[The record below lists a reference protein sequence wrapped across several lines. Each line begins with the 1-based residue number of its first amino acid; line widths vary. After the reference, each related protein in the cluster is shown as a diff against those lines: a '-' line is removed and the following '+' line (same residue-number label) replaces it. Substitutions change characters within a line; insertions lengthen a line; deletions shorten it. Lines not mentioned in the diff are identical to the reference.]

1 MAQYRKKPVIV
12 DAEQFSYDGPQV
24 RGVFYPSRSEDGKT
38 YEGDAFVITMHDQ
51 RVYLQNGDWI
61 IAEPDGEHFY
71 PCKDDVFQATYEPVR
86 VSSKSVFDLEPG
98 EGWQPYMTINAE
110 PDLEPETLAALEVMG
125 DAVLS
130 QFSAE
135 PAEGAQAALEAR
147 DTMHVQLWERVM
159 TLEQK
164 LAAAIS
170 RAADAEKTEAAFSR
184 LQSEHSDL
192 IERENAL
199 ESKLAAVPRYVFWC
213 LNERERGRDV
223 FPSLSEWLGEFA
235 EPEKYPPFNAE
246 DGLIDSIMQRGYAVW
261 IRRMRRVPFGV
272 ILRRAGRY
280 GAKTV
285 TVYGA
290 GETLP
295 IALERALSK
304 AERSQVPA

>member
-110 PDLEPETLAALEVMG
+110 PDLEPETLE
-125 DAVLS
+125 
-130 QFSAE
+130 
-135 PAEGAQAALEAR
+135 ALEAMGNAVVSQF
-147 DTMHVQLWERVM
+147 TNEL
-159 TLEQK
+159 
-164 LAAAIS
+164 S
-170 RAADAEKTEAAFSR
+170 ADELRLIDSEVDKVVANNAELLGILSR
-184 LQSEHSDL
+184 LQSEHCDL
-192 IERENAL
+192 IEREHIL
-199 ESKLAAVPRYVFWC
+199 ESRLAAVPRYVFWC

-223 FPSLSEWLGEFA
+223 FPSLGEWLGELS
-235 EPEKYPPFNAE
+235 ESEKYPPFNAE
-246 DGLIDSIMQRGYAVW
+246 DGLIDSITQRGYAVW
-261 IRRMRRVPFGV
+261 IRRMGRVPFGV

-285 TVYGA
+285 AVYGA

-304 AERSQVPA
+304 AERPQAQP

>member
-1 MAQYRKKPVIV
+1 MILTVI
-12 DAEQFSYDGPQV
+12 Y
-24 RGVFYPSRSEDGKT
+24 
-38 YEGDAFVITMHDQ
+38 GDIEMRQDN
-51 RVYLQNGDWI
+51 RYLE
-61 IAEPDGEHFY
+61 A
-71 PCKDDVFQATYEPVR
+71 KDEESF
-86 VSSKSVFDLEPG
+86 LE
-98 EGWQPYMTINAE
+98 MCR
-110 PDLEPETLAALEVMG
+110 LAASEETGGQWTDEKIDAIEAVELAPR
-125 DAVLS
+125 DAVRRLFEMYTEE
-130 QFSAE
+130 QQKA
-135 PAEGAQAALEAR
+135 AEGAQAALEAR